1 MKKIFKNIFL
11 AFVLPGACLLAS
23 CDKNNRLEQ
32 QGKPISVTAAAVET
46 KSMLDATSFQSEGNE
61 IQIYDYVGTS
71 STPHIN
77 DQIIAPSSTTPEY
90 HWPFASGEKHQWTPG
105 VHKFFGWLSK
115 DANMPDNCDTPEDFF
130 KVIDANTQ
138 QETDNFGFANKVIN
152 IPAKLMTATTPQFD
166 FMYSDIH
173 TRDMDTDPV
182 YTAVPLRFSHLFTA
196 FSVSALNTSTSNTIT
211 VTGITISGLQNKK
224 SATIDYSVT
233 DSDKPNVNYT
243 KVDKVESEN
252 SDITYSIANGGVELD
267 ADAKPISD
275 FLLMWPQTEEDFKDD
290 TITVYY
296 NYTEGISTTSNSKKV
311 PLSSLTSWEPGTK
324 NTIKLAF
331 TDKEIELTCIV
342 KPWTCETQEIDF
354 SEVIAVST
362 TMYDNWQNVF
372 DVNYDTGE
380 VILKQS
386 KDEVATVNFQIDSPR
401 GATWTA
407 SLIMIQGTTDAVQ
420 FVEGYKYGKVGEPGQ
435 IRLRVSKD
443 SPIENRNS
451 YYLRITVQ
459 TADGNTIVVTNG
471 LTGSNNY
478 SEFKIIQNLI
488 F

>member
-1 MKKIFKNIFL
+1 MLKKGTFNKTGNRIQVYD
-11 AFVLPGACLLAS
+11 FVNDGTTTS
-23 CDKNNRLEQ
+23 KH
-32 QGKPISVTAAAVET
+32 I
-46 KSMLDATSFQSEGNE
+46 DAYAGPDVDSNSPLHK
-61 IQIYDYVGTS
+61 YGT
-71 STPHIN
+71 T
-77 DQIIAPSSTTPEY
+77 
-90 HWPFASGEKHQWTPG
+90 WPFESKKTGEDTTYQWIPG
-105 VHKFFGWLSK
+105 THNFFGWLAK
-115 DANMPDNCDTPEDFF
+115 DANMGSYNTPTAFF
-130 KVIDANTQ
+130 GNGFSINDATKVLT
-138 QETDNFGFANKVIN
+138 

-173 TRDMDTDPV
+173 TRDMDTEPV

-252 SDITYSIANGGVELD
+252 SDIIYSIANGGVDLD
-267 ADAKPISD
+267 ADAEPISD
-275 FLLMWPQTEEDFKDD
+275 FLLMWPQTQEDFEDA

-296 NYTEGISTTSNSKKV
+296 NYTEEGTSTTSNSKEV

-324 NTIKLAF
+324 NTIKLVF
-331 TDKEIELTCIV
+331 TDKEIKLICEV
-342 KPWTCETQEIDF
+342 EPWTWEQQEIDF

-362 TMYDNWQNVF
+362 TMKNNWQNVF

-386 KDEVATVNFQIDSPR
+386 TGEEATVNFQIDSPR

-420 FVEGYKYGKVGEPGQ
+420 FVEGYKYGKVGEPG
-435 IRLRVSKD
+435 IIKLRVSKD

-471 LTGSNNY
+471 LTGNNNY

-488 F
+488 I